1 MDKMKIYF
9 PYRKFAY
16 WYRTLIIKA
25 YISQKRASHY
35 LQISQGNMNRYCNGQ
50 TIPSIRFYVKSV
62 RMACERLQID
72 INQTLLEGL
81 ELIPNEK
88 PTEFD
93 NEQI

>member
-1 MDKMKIYF
+1 
-9 PYRKFAY
+9 
-16 WYRTLIIKA
+16 
-25 YISQKRASHY
+25 
-35 LQISQGNMNRYCNGQ
+35 
-50 TIPSIRFYVKSV
+50 
-62 RMACERLQID
+62 MACERLQID